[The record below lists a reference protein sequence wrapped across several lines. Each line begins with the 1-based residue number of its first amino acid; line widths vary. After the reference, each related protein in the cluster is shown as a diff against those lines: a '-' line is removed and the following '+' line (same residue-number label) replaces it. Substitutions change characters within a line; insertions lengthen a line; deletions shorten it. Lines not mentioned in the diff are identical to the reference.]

1 MRFLLYVVA
10 IIDRVNF
17 GFAKVQMQQALQ
29 FSDVVYGLGAGIFF
43 VGYFLFE
50 IRSNIV
56 LARVGA
62 RKWIARIPIM
72 WGPIAAATA
81 FVQTPLQFYILRFL
95 LGVGE
100 AGLFPGIVLFLTY
113 WFPAERRCRYIA
125 LFMLGIPIA
134 GVIIGPLSA
143 AVITG
148 MQGLWGLQGWQ
159 WMFIVQVLTALFL
172 GLIVLVWL
180 DDRPARARRLTDAE
194 KSQLQAAVGE
204 PAEHLRPMAEI
215 KLALAQKGIGL
226 ETMAYFFLVAAASAF
241 GLWGPQFLQDILKT
255 DLKGIGAALALIF
268 AIDTVLMIVV
278 GFLADCGG
286 RRETILLTVLTLS
299 ALGFATTG
307 LMTANPGLAVAGFVV
322 GVGSYL
328 AALPVFW
335 GSLTPRL
342 VVAAAPAA
350 IALVNSIGNVGGA
363 IGPALLGPIKQNLG
377 LAPSILA
384 LAAMMALAA
393 LFALSFR
400 KSSPC

>member
-1 MRFLLYVVA
+1 MRFLLYVVG

-17 GFAKVQMQQALQ
+17 GFAKLQMQQALR

-134 GVIIGPLSA
+134 
-143 AVITG
+143 G

-286 RRETILLTVLTLS
+286 RRETILLTVLTVLTLS

-307 LMTANPGLAVAGFVV
+307 LMTANPGLVVAGFVV
-322 GVGSYL
+322 GVGGYL

-363 IGPALLGPIKQNLG
+363 IGPALLGPIKQNLS